1 MELVEALLNPESSG
15 RLGRALKAAAQLQ
28 PGVRAMMAQ
37 PPPNVQPP
45 QGQLLR
51 AIKVVLAGRPDGLRT
66 VEVWRLV
73 EDRLGREVSYSAIK
87 TDLASNAVRD
97 GCFERLRRGVYRLR
111 SRGQDQCR
119 P

>member
-1 MELVEALLNPESSG
+1 
-15 RLGRALKAAAQLQ
+15 LGRALKAVAELRPRKQ
-28 PGVRAMMAQ
+28 AMLVELPDASL
-37 PPPNVQPP
+37 P

-51 AIKVVLAGRPDGLRT
+51 AIKVVLAGRPGGLRT

-73 EDRLGREVSYSAIK
+73 EDRLGCQVSYSAIK

-111 SRGQDQCR
+111 SRGQDQRR